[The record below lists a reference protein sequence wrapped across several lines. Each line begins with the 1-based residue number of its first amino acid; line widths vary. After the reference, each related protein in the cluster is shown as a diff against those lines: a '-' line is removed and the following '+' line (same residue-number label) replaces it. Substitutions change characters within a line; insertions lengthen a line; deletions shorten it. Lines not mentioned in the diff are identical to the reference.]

1 MSYNISRSEYTI
13 GNLFND
19 LFEDSYV
26 KNKIPPVDI
35 SSDNIGYEIKA
46 EIPSYGKEDIKISLD
61 KHVLTIAAKKHA
73 DIDGRHYLI
82 REIQNTGFSRSF
94 RLPEDADESMIS
106 ATADNGVLRV
116 SIPRKKEEIRGNID
130 IKIN

>member
-1 MSYNISRSEYTI
+1 MSYNVYRREYTI

-35 SSDNIGYEIKA
+35 LEDSIEYVIEA
-46 EIPSYGKEDIKISLD
+46 EIPSYSKEEVKISLD
-61 KHVLTIAAKKHA
+61 KHVLTIAAKKHNEENE
-73 DIDGRHYLI
+73 RHYLI
-82 REIQNTGFSRSF
+82 REIRNSGFSRSF
-94 RLPEDADESMIS
+94 KLPEDADEKMIS
-106 ATADNGVLRV
+106 ASADNGILRI
-116 SIPRKKEEIRGNID
+116 SIPKKKNESIGSID